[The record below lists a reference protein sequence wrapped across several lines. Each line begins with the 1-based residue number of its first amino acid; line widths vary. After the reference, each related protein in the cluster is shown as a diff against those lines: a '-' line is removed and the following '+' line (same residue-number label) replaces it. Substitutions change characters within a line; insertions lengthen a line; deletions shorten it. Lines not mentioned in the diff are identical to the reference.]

1 MLCNKSVLILYEY
14 NIVAWKMYAIKIGP
28 EAFNWLSI
36 GYIVG
41 L

>member
-1 MLCNKSVLILYEY
+1 
-14 NIVAWKMYAIKIGP
+14 MYAINKGH

-41 L
+41 LPWKSS

>member
-1 MLCNKSVLILYEY
+1 LILCDY
-14 NIVAWKMYAIKIGP
+14 NIVAWKMYAINKGH

-41 L
+41 LA